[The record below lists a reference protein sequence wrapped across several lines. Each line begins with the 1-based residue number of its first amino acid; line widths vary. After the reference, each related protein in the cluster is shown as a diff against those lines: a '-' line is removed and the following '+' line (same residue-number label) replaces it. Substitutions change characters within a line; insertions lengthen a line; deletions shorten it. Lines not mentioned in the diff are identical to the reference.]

1 MSQIKINANERSW
14 AINLISLINKFVDNH
29 DFLIKNAGGESTIS
43 TGTER
48 MFPDLILYGDSNQTM
63 FLQGWEL
70 KMPDTL
76 ITDEVFIKDAQR
88 KARNLGLN
96 STLIWNFTSAVLYVN
111 DEAGNW
117 FIKKAWNENSHIISR
132 SDVIEYQYDWEQT
145 LKDVILQVN
154 EFLVT
159 GHICGQKIDRVVTDS
174 LMANIIENNKESLG
188 NVLRKESNSNRV
200 IEAYIMHWWE
210 KASLEYVNDEQDSFI
225 AYGKM
230 LILNWLN
237 KFLFA
242 HLIKGYQSSARLV
255 DSISGNEDINSVVEV
270 FEEITERC
278 DFYNIFCKI
287 EYSELID
294 LNTWNQ
300 IIEYNNLLKS
310 IKIDKIDQN
319 QIQDILENSV
329 ASSKRL
335 IRGQFTTPKI
345 LADILCSITML
356 NAEKDFIDCCCG
368 TGTIA
373 KAGYDLKSEKMSIE
387 NTLSSTW
394 ASDKDNFPLQ
404 LATIALSSVETMN
417 RPLMVFNRNALDL
430 KANDEINITNPSNGE
445 IIKYQLPK
453 MGTICSN
460 LPFIAFERL
469 DDEDKRLIEKIIEK
483 VKYETNIVLSKRGDI
498 YTYIP
503 FAVHDLLD
511 DNGRL
516 GLITSNSW
524 LGTASGKI
532 FYSALKEYYKI
543 DQLHISGNKKW
554 FNNADVI
561 TIILV
566 LEKREIASS
575 KEDYETSFFIWNKN
589 LKELSTTDE
598 YKDNIIQSSI
608 LKIEPKDELAKKTT
622 YSLSEIDSILD
633 LNVSL
638 NSLFHDNKWL
648 INTREYLRPITDF
661 FDIFRGS
668 RRGWDQLF
676 YPQGN
681 HDIEE
686 IYIKKVLKNARNV
699 NFLQT
704 EAQDDVFCCSRSKEE
719 LRENNNFGAL
729 AWIEKFENEVNGVGK
744 PLPEVLSRRNLHWY
758 EIETSELADFFTMMN
773 PDKRLFFGKFEEKSF
788 INQRLIGLRVK
799 DLNMDSELL
808 HALLNSILSIY
819 YIEAL
824 GFGRGLGVLD
834 INKDSIASMY
844 ILNPN
849 ILNECQKQKIKE
861 MFFPILEREIYD
873 YEQELNKEDRIAFDK
888 FVLECYGLSS
898 IYADIKSSFLS
909 MHNSRRNI

>member
-29 DFLIKNAGGESTIS
+29 DLLIKNVGGESTIL

-48 MFPDLILYGDSNQTM
+48 MFPDLILYGDSNQTI

-70 KMPDTL
+70 KMPDTS

-88 KARNLGLN
+88 KAHNLGLN
-96 STLIWNFTSAVLYVN
+96 STLIWNFTSAFLYVS
-111 DEAGNW
+111 DKAGNW
-117 FIKKAWNENSHIISR
+117 YIKKSWNENSHITSR
-132 SDVIEYQYDWEQT
+132 LDVIKFQDDWEQT

-159 GHICGQKIDRVVTDS
+159 GDICSQKIDMVVTDS
-174 LMANIIENNKESLG
+174 LMANIIENNKESIG
-188 NVLRKESNSNRV
+188 NVLRKKSNSNRV

-210 KASLEYVNDEQDSFI
+210 KARTEYVNDEQDPYI

-230 LILNWLN
+230 IILNWLN

-242 HLIKGYQSSARLV
+242 HLIKVYQSSARLV
-255 DSISGNEDINSVVEV
+255 DSISENEDINSVIEV
-270 FEEITERC
+270 FEKITEKC

-294 LNTWNQ
+294 LDTWNQ

-310 IKIDKIDQN
+310 MRIDKIDQN

-329 ASSKRL
+329 TSSKRL

-345 LADILCSITML
+345 LADILCNITML
-356 NAEKDFIDCCCG
+356 DSEKDFVDCCCG

-373 KAGYDLKSEKMSIE
+373 KAGYDLKSDKMNVE
-387 NTLSSTW
+387 DALSSTW
-394 ASDKDNFPLQ
+394 ASDKDTFPLQ

-417 RPLMVFNRNALDL
+417 KPLKVFNRNALNL
-430 KANDEINITNPSNGE
+430 KVSDEINVTDPSNGE
-445 IIKYQLPK
+445 IIKYNLPK

-469 DDEDKRLIEKIIEK
+469 DDKDKRLIEKIIVK
-483 VKYETNIVLSKRGDI
+483 VKDETNIVLSKRGDI

-503 FAVHDLLD
+503 FALHDLLD

-516 GLITSNSW
+516 GIITSNSW
-524 LGTASGKI
+524 LGTKSGKI
-532 FYSALKEYYKI
+532 FYSALKEYYEI
-543 DQLHISGNKKW
+543 EHLHISGNKKW

-561 TIILV
+561 TVILV
-566 LEKREIASS
+566 LEK
-575 KEDYETSFFIWNKN
+575 KEVSLSRKDYDTSFFIWNKN
-589 LKELSTTDE
+589 LEELSATKE

-608 LKIEPKDELAKKTT
+608 LKIEPKEEVAKKTI
-622 YSLSEIDSILD
+622 YSQCQIDSILD

-648 INTREYLRPITDF
+648 INTKNYLLPITDF

-681 HDIEE
+681 HGIEE
-686 IYIKKVLKNARNV
+686 IFIKKVLKNARNV
-699 NFLQT
+699 NFLKT
-704 EAQDDVFCCSRSKEE
+704 EAQDDVFCCSKTKKE
-719 LRENNNFGAL
+719 LRESNHLGAL

-744 PLPEVLSRRNLHWY
+744 PIPEVLSRKNLQWY

-788 INQRLIGLRVK
+788 INQRLIGLRVQ
-799 DLNMDSELL
+799 DLNMDRELL

-849 ILNECQKQKIKE
+849 NLNECQKQKIKE
-861 MFFPILEREIYD
+861 LFSPILEREIYD

-888 FVLECYGLSS
+888 YVLDCYGLSS
-898 IYADIKSSFLS
+898 IYADIKNSFLS
-909 MHNSRRNI
+909 MHKSRRNI